1 MLIENPQ
8 KFSKL
13 SQFWGKSKK
22 PMKLSDKSSNTE
34 MKSNELKE
42 NSKVQ
47 YFEGFQ
53 QMKNHIKELN
63 EENLELTQKQS
74 QSRGANKSMKRKK
87 KKKSEYSK
95 KKKYKSPSDSQ
106 SQSQEKS
113 KLNNDL
119 DKDCFEPNYH
129 HRKDSLKNTDILKQ
143 NLEDHQSKKINLL
156 SEKIISIE
164 KEFAEYKEKAKTEL
178 REKLL
183 KNEQFE
189 KEKKMKFIKMEKE
202 RLGEFILH
210 REMTKTKEIWRDGF
224 VLQNIKQKLSK
235 IKTIKENREKF
246 KKTLKKRKGTT
257 ITADEIIS
265 GKLIIKEKTVHK
277 DTSFNLSL
285 NENNDTLMGASY
297 IFNQNILGTEKF
309 GNGISNMSNHYEK
322 SINSTL
328 NAQVNKYDFT
338 FEETKEIIAMQFLF
352 LNKEETNLKDQL
364 DMLEIQKRIYLK
376 ELRRIL
382 DEENCRFANSFK
394 FGVQNSKVKD
404 EVLSTW
410 PLLNNRY
417 QILSLLGKGGFSE
430 VYKAYDLEN
439 MKLVAC
445 KIHQLN
451 PHWSLNSR
459 SNYIRHALRE
469 NQVHRFLKHLN
480 IVEHYDSVEIDS
492 NSFCTILEYCNGPD
506 LSTYIKQNKTLNE
519 KEAKMIIKQI
529 LSGLLFLNKKHEA
542 KIIHYDLKPQ
552 NILFHNGISKISD
565 FGLCKVMNT
574 EDTKLELTSQG
585 VGTYYY
591 LPPECFIRD
600 RENPIL
606 ISTKVDI
613 WSLGVIFYEMIYGF
627 KPFGNNLTQER
638 ILKEGIMLKAHFVKF
653 PSKPNI
659 SNETK
664 YFIKKALAYNQED
677 RMDVFEAHELL
688 NASNK

>member
-1 MLIENPQ
+1 
-8 KFSKL
+8 
-13 SQFWGKSKK
+13 
-22 PMKLSDKSSNTE
+22 
-34 MKSNELKE
+34 MKSNEIKE

-63 EENLELTQKQS
+63 EENLELTQKDS
-74 QSRGANKSMKRKK
+74 RSRGVNKSLKNKVKK
-87 KKKSEYSK
+87 KNDYSK
-95 KKKYKSPSDSQ
+95 KKKYKSPSNSN

-113 KLNNDL
+113 KFNNDL
-119 DKDCFEPNYH
+119 VKDCFESNYH
-129 HRKDSLKNTDILKQ
+129 PRKDSLKNTDILKQ

-156 SEKIISIE
+156 SEKINSIE
-164 KEFAEYKEKAKTEL
+164 KEFAKYKETAKREL
-178 REKLL
+178 REQLL
-183 KNEQFE
+183 KNQEFE
-189 KEKKMKFIKMEKE
+189 KEKIMKFIKMEKE

-224 VLQNIKQKLSK
+224 VLKDIKEKLSK
-235 IKTIKENREKF
+235 IKIIKENREKF

-265 GKLIIKEKTVHK
+265 GQLIIKEKTNQK
-277 DTSFNLSL
+277 DTSFNFSL

-309 GNGISNMSNHYEK
+309 GNGISNMSNHFEK
-322 SINSTL
+322 SINSAL
-328 NAQVNKYDFT
+328 NSQINKYDFT

-382 DEENCRFANSFK
+382 DEENCRFVNSFK
-394 FGVQNSKVKD
+394 FGMSNPSSKIKD
-404 EVLSTW
+404 DISSTW
-410 PLLNNRY
+410 PLLNDRY

-430 VYKAYDLEN
+430 VYKAYDLEK
-439 MKLVAC
+439 MRLVAC

-638 ILKEGIMLKAHFVKF
+638 ILKEGIMLKAHYVNF

-688 NASNK
+688 NASTK